1 MSIYLRSI
9 LCKRCL
15 NRPQGISGVIAVTFA
30 SSPRKVSLRRVSGIA
45 SWYMP
50 WRYRWWLAGQEG
62 WCRVT
67 HEIDHL
73 VGRRIRQ
80 RRWFAGLTQ
89 QELAESVGVKFQQI
103 QKYETGANRV
113 SASRLWMIGE
123 SLEVPVSYFFA
134 DDACTPAPRGQK
146 WQPELPPKDLM
157 LLAKLFSRLS
167 SDQKEALLGLAKTMT
182 I

>member
-1 MSIYLRSI
+1 M
-9 LCKRCL
+9 
-15 NRPQGISGVIAVTFA
+15 
-30 SSPRKVSLRRVSGIA
+30 
-45 SWYMP
+45 
-50 WRYRWWLAGQEG
+50 
-62 WCRVT
+62 T

-80 RRWFAGLTQ
+80 RRWFTGLTQ

-123 SLEVPVSYFFA
+123 SLEAPVSYFFT
-134 DDACTPAPRGQK
+134 DDACTSASCGQK

-157 LLAKLFSRLS
+157 LLVKLFSRLS
-167 SDQKEALLGLAKTMT
+167 SDQKEALLGLARTMA